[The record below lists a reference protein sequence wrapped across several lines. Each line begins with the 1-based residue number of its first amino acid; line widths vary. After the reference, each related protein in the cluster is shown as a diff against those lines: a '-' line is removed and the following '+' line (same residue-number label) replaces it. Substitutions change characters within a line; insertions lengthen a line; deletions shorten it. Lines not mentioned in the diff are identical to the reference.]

1 MPIICKQQL
10 FEYKIVDSFNN
21 VADEWSNN
29 LPNHHH
35 LLYHDLL
42 AIENSRMQNLKQQ
55 YVSIYKKGVFIG
67 CLLIQIVKIDLNDI
81 SFQSQFRKYLAKLL
95 ISKNDA
101 IIICGNILRV
111 NQEGYFFKE
120 NNHII
125 YLKDILL
132 EIKTIIKKEQ
142 NIFGILLKDSEVN
155 FNKKLI
161 SCNPFISFNTDAT
174 MQLEIRKNWQTF
186 SDYEQSLT
194 KKYKQRLI
202 KIKQSGINI
211 ERRELDLQA
220 IEIHQIEIENLY
232 LQLVQK
238 QSFNLVKL
246 NKNYFVEM
254 KRNLGKNFM
263 LIGYFLE
270 DKMLAFSS
278 YIFYPNNEMEIH
290 YIGTET
296 EKNKSY
302 QLYFNILYDGLKI
315 AIDRKQTKLELGR
328 TAKEAKSNMGAMAE
342 INQNY
347 AWLNS
352 KVLQYLTQSI
362 IKCFD
367 QNDFNIWTQRNP
379 FKEINK
385 G

>member
-1 MPIICKQQL
+1 L
-10 FEYKIVDSFNN
+10 
-21 VADEWSNN
+21 
-29 LPNHHH
+29 
-35 LLYHDLL
+35 
-42 AIENSRMQNLKQQ
+42 
-55 YVSIYKKGVFIG
+55 FIG
-67 CLLIQIVKIDLNDI
+67 CLLIQIVKIDLKDI
-81 SFQSQFRKYLAKLL
+81 KFESQFRKYLVKLL
-95 ISKNDA
+95 ISKNDS

-111 NQEGYFFKE
+111 NQEGYFFKDS
-120 NNHII
+120 NNII

-132 EIKTIIKKEQ
+132 EIKNIIKKEQ

-161 SCNPFISFNTDAT
+161 SCHPFISFNTDAT
-174 MQLEIRKNWQTF
+174 MLLEIRKDWQTF
-186 SDYEQSLT
+186 SNYEQSLA
-194 KKYKQRLI
+194 KKYKQRLH
-202 KIKQSGINI
+202 KIIQSGTNI
-211 ERRELDLQA
+211 ERRELNLQS
-220 IEIHQIEIENLY
+220 IEIYKIEIENLY

-238 QSFNLVKL
+238 QSFNLAKL

-254 KRNLGKNFM
+254 KRNLGEKFM
-263 LIGYFLE
+263 IVGYFL
-270 DKMLAFSS
+270 DGKMLAFSS

-296 EKNKSY
+296 EKNKSF

-362 IKCFD
+362 IRCFD
-367 QNDFNIWTQRNP
+367 QNDFNNWTQRNP
-379 FKEINK
+379 FKEIN
-385 G
+385 

>member
-10 FEYKIVDSFNN
+10 FEYKITDNFNSV
-21 VADEWSNN
+21 VAEWSNN
-29 LPNHHH
+29 LPNYHH

-42 AIENSRMQNLKQQ
+42 AIENSRLQNLKQQ
-55 YVSIYKKGVFIG
+55 YVSIYKKRLFIG
-67 CLLIQIVKIDLNDI
+67 CLLIQIVKIDLKDI
-81 SFQSQFRKYLAKLL
+81 KFESQFRKYLVKLL
-95 ISKNDA
+95 ISKNDS

-111 NQEGYFFKE
+111 NQEGYFFKDS
-120 NNHII
+120 NNII

-132 EIKTIIKKEQ
+132 EIKNIIKKEQ

-161 SCNPFISFNTDAT
+161 SCHPFISFNTDAT
-174 MQLEIRKNWQTF
+174 MLLEIRKDWQTF
-186 SDYEQSLT
+186 SNYEQSLA
-194 KKYKQRLI
+194 KKYKQRLH
-202 KIKQSGINI
+202 KIIQSGTNI
-211 ERRELDLQA
+211 ERRELNLQS
-220 IEIHQIEIENLY
+220 IEIYKIEIENLY

-238 QSFNLVKL
+238 QSFNLAKL

-254 KRNLGKNFM
+254 KRNLGEKFM
-263 LIGYFLE
+263 IVGYFL
-270 DKMLAFSS
+270 DGKMLAFSS

-296 EKNKSY
+296 EKNKSF

-362 IKCFD
+362 IRCFD
-367 QNDFNIWTQRNP
+367 QNDFNNWTQRNP
-379 FKEINK
+379 FKEIN
-385 G
+385 